1 MYFRSLIVIYK
12 IDIILHKVLYLYN
25 IFPCKQSSKILLY
38 HTLTWIS
45 HGFTCVPPSNPLSR
59 PFLPIPSLWVF
70 SVHQPWAFVSCIH
83 PGLVICFTLDSILVS
98 MLFSQ
103 NIPPSPSPTVQ
114 NSVLYMCVSFSVLHI
129 WLPLPRQ
136 KPLQYC
142 KAISLQLIKINIILK
157 SAKKKILL

>member
-1 MYFRSLIVIYK
+1 MISYYTKFYIFIIFSHVNSLQKYYFTIRWHESAM
-12 IDIILHKVLYLYN
+12 DLHV
-25 IFPCKQSSKILLY
+25 FPLP
-38 HTLTWIS
+38 
-45 HGFTCVPPSNPLSR
+45 VPSPA
-59 PFLPIPSLWVF
+59 FLPIPSLWVF
-70 SVHQPWAFVSCIH
+70 PVHQPWALVSCIH

-114 NSVLYMCVSFSVLHI
+114 NSVLYICVSFSVLHR
-129 WLPLPRQ
+129 WLPLPQQ

-157 SAKKKILL
+157 SAKKKYYFSLGISQHI